1 MKSRCTTPSINTA
14 RSSSGECGF
23 SLIEITVTLAI
34 VSVIMLV
41 TYQLIEQTMSATMFN
56 ESHNDLT
63 VMSQKAVNAIQTEV
77 LQAKLV
83 FEENATGK
91 DYRGALTFAKS
102 PSVWTTSLLPVI
114 DPDTNTFSP
123 DAAAKR
129 YTGNALFLVRQLPP
143 LTVLYDHDGVKK
155 TADVEFLADRYT
167 FQYFYLR
174 KESGISFAGSGQSV
188 DLMRATSETY
198 ADYFQLASVTA
209 RPGALVQK
217 LIDAGL
223 KQAWDPGKPLTSA
236 FYDLSAA
243 TDGTFGN
250 ALNKPAI
257 PIAVVRSM
265 LPGLYGG
272 RISGRMAYSVGFPKT
287 PAFPIPQPL
296 SVFAKPDKALPGFPA
311 GFEVKIIG
319 PSRNRQVLTRLV
331 LMSHYGRN
339 YEAQQ
344 ASVSTAAR
352 F

>member
-1 MKSRCTTPSINTA
+1 MRQSER
-14 RSSSGECGF
+14 GF

-34 VSVIMLV
+34 VSVIMMV
-41 TYQLIEQTMSATMFN
+41 TYQLIEQTMTATMFN

-63 VMSQKAVNAIQTEV
+63 VMSQRAVNAIQTEV

-83 FEENATGK
+83 FEEDAVGK
-91 DYRGALTFAKS
+91 EYRNALTFPTA

-114 DPDTNTFSP
+114 DPDTTTFTP
-123 DAAAKR
+123 DGATER
-129 YTGNALFLVRQLPP
+129 FTGNALFLVRQLPP
-143 LTVLYDHDGVKK
+143 LTVTYDHDGLKK
-155 TADVEFLADRYT
+155 TSDVEFLADRYT

-174 KESGISFAGSGQSV
+174 KDSTHSFAKSGQSA
-188 DLMRATSETY
+188 DLMRGSSEAY
-198 ADYFQLASVTA
+198 ADYFQLVSVTA
-209 RPGALVQK
+209 NPGALVQK

-223 KQAWDPGKPLTSA
+223 KRAWDPGKALTSA
-236 FYDLSAA
+236 FYQLSSA

-250 ALNKPAI
+250 PLKNPTI
-257 PIAVVRSM
+257 PIVLTKTM
-265 LPGLYGG
+265 LPGLFGG
-272 RISGRMAYSVGFPKT
+272 RISGRMTYSVGFPKS

-296 SVFAKPDKALPGFPA
+296 SVFARTDASLPGYPA

>member
-1 MKSRCTTPSINTA
+1 MRKSQR
-14 RSSSGECGF
+14 GF

-34 VSVIMLV
+34 VSVIMMV

-56 ESHNDLT
+56 ESHNDLA

-83 FEENATGK
+83 FEEDAVGK
-91 DYRGALTFAKS
+91 EYRSALTFAKT
-102 PSVWTTSLLPVI
+102 PSFWATSLLPVI
-114 DPDTNTFSP
+114 DPDTNTFTP
-123 DAAAKR
+123 DGATER
-129 YTGNALFLVRQLPP
+129 LTGNALFLVRQLPP
-143 LTVLYDHDGVKK
+143 LSVLYDHDGLNN

-174 KESGISFAGSGQSV
+174 REIGISFAGSGQSV
-188 DLMRATSETY
+188 DLMRATSEPY

-217 LIDAGL
+217 LIGAGL
-223 KQAWDPGKPLTSA
+223 KQAWDPGKPLSTA

-257 PIAVVRSM
+257 PVVTIRSM
-265 LPGLYGG
+265 LPGLFGG
-272 RISGRMAYSVGFPKT
+272 RISGRMFYSVGFPKT
-287 PAFPIPQPL
+287 PPFPIPQPL
-296 SVFAKPDKALPGFPA
+296 SVFARPDASLPGYPA

>member
-1 MKSRCTTPSINTA
+1 
-14 RSSSGECGF
+14 
-23 SLIEITVTLAI
+23 
-34 VSVIMLV
+34 
-41 TYQLIEQTMSATMFN
+41 
-56 ESHNDLT
+56 

-83 FEENATGK
+83 FEEDAVGK
-91 DYRGALTFAKS
+91 EYRGALTFGKA
-102 PSVWTTSLLPVI
+102 PSVWTTSVLPVI
-114 DPDTNTFSP
+114 DPDTNTFAP
-123 DAAAKR
+123 DGATER
-129 YTGNALFLVRQLPP
+129 LTGNALFVVRQLPP
-143 LTVLYDHDGVKK
+143 LSVLYDHDGLKK
-155 TADVEFLADRYT
+155 TADVEFIADRYT

-174 KESGISFAGSGQSV
+174 KEGAISFAGSGQSV
-188 DLMRATSETY
+188 DLMRARSDPY

-223 KQAWDPGKPLTSA
+223 KQAWDPGKPLSTA

-250 ALNKPAI
+250 ALIKPTI
-257 PIAVVRSM
+257 PVVTVRSM
-265 LPGLYGG
+265 LPGLFGG
-272 RISGRMAYSVGFPKT
+272 RISGRMFYSVGFPKT

-296 SVFAKPDKALPGFPA
+296 SVFARPDASLPGYPA

>member
-1 MKSRCTTPSINTA
+1 MRPSE
-14 RSSSGECGF
+14 RGF
-23 SLIEITVTLAI
+23 SLLEVTVTLAI
-34 VSVIMLV
+34 ISVIMVV
-41 TYQLIEQTMSATMFN
+41 TYQLIEQTMTATMFN

-83 FEENATGK
+83 FEEDTVGMA
-91 DYRGALTFAKS
+91 YRTALTFPVA

-114 DPDTNTFSP
+114 DPATTTFTPDTATERF
-123 DAAAKR
+123 
-129 YTGNALFLVRQLPP
+129 TGNALFLVRQLPP
-143 LTVLYDHDGVKK
+143 LTVLYDHDGVNN
-155 TADVEFLADRYT
+155 TAKVEFLADRYT

-174 KESGISFAGSGQSV
+174 RDTGSSFARSGQSA

-209 RPGALVQK
+209 NPGALVQA

-223 KQAWDPGKPLTSA
+223 KQAWDPGKPLSSA
-236 FYDLSAA
+236 FYQLSSA
-243 TDGTFGN
+243 TDGTFGT
-250 ALNKPAI
+250 ALNNPTI
-257 PIAVVRSM
+257 PIVLTRSM
-265 LPGLYGG
+265 LPGLFGG
-272 RISGRMAYSVGFPKT
+272 RVSGRMQYSVGFPKSPG

-296 SVFAKPDKALPGFPA
+296 SVFARTNPSLPGYPA

-331 LMSHYGRN
+331 LMSHYGRT

>member
-1 MKSRCTTPSINTA
+1 MR
-14 RSSSGECGF
+14 RSERGF

-34 VSVIMLV
+34 VSAIMIV
-41 TYQLIEQTMSATMFN
+41 TYQLIEQTMTVTMFN

-83 FEENATGK
+83 FEEDAVGK
-91 DYRGALTFAKS
+91 EYRDALAFPKA
-102 PSVWTTSLLPVI
+102 PSVWTTSVLPLI
-114 DPDTNTFSP
+114 DPTVTTFAP
-123 DAAAKR
+123 DGASQR
-129 YTGNALFLVRQLPP
+129 FTGNALFLVRQLPP
-143 LTVLYDHDGVKK
+143 LSVTYDHDGLNN
-155 TADVEFLADRYT
+155 TGDVEFLADRYT
-167 FQYFYLR
+167 FQYFHLR
-174 KESGISFAGSGQSV
+174 KDTGQSFAKSGQSV

-198 ADYFQLASVTA
+198 ADYFQLVSVTA
-209 RPGALVQK
+209 NPGALVQK

-223 KQAWDPGKPLTSA
+223 KRAWDPGKPLTSA
-236 FYDLSAA
+236 FYNLSSA

-250 ALNKPAI
+250 ALNKPTI
-257 PIAVVRSM
+257 SVVQTRTM
-265 LPGLYGG
+265 LPGLFGG
-272 RISGRMAYSVGFPKT
+272 RISGRMNYSVGFPKS
-287 PAFPIPQPL
+287 PGPPFPIPQPL
-296 SVFAKPDKALPGFPA
+296 AVFARPDASLPGYPG

-331 LMSHYGRN
+331 LMAHYGRT

>member
-1 MKSRCTTPSINTA
+1 MR
-14 RSSSGECGF
+14 RSERGF
-23 SLIEITVTLAI
+23 SLMEITVTLAI
-34 VSVIMLV
+34 ISVIMMV
-41 TYQLIEQTMSATMFN
+41 TYRLIEQTMSATMFN
-56 ESHNDLT
+56 ESHNDLA

-83 FEENATGK
+83 FEENAAGK
-91 DYRGALTFAKS
+91 EYRDALTFPKA

-114 DPDTNTFSP
+114 DPATTTFTP
-123 DAAAKR
+123 DGPTER
-129 YTGNALFLVRQLPP
+129 FTGNALFLVRQLPP
-143 LTVLYDHDGVKK
+143 LSILYNHDGKK
-155 TADVEFLADRYT
+155 ATADVEFLADRYT

-174 KESGISFAGSGQSV
+174 KETGNSFAGSGQSA

-209 RPGALVQK
+209 NPGALVQE

-236 FYDLSAA
+236 FYLLSSA

-250 ALNKPAI
+250 ALNKPTI
-257 PIAVVRSM
+257 PIVVTKTM
-265 LPGLYGG
+265 LPGLFGG

-287 PAFPIPQPL
+287 PGPAFPIPQPL
-296 SVFAKPDKALPGFPA
+296 SVFARTDASLPGYPA

>member
-1 MKSRCTTPSINTA
+1 MR
-14 RSSSGECGF
+14 RSQRGF

-34 VSVIMLV
+34 VSVIMMV
-41 TYQLIEQTMSATMFN
+41 TYELIEQTMSVTMFS
-56 ESHNDLT
+56 ESHNDLA

-83 FEENATGK
+83 FEEDVVGK
-91 DYRGALTFAKS
+91 EYRSALTFATT

-114 DPDTNTFSP
+114 DPDTNTFMP
-123 DAAAKR
+123 DGATER
-129 YTGNALFLVRQLPP
+129 LTGNALFLVRQLPP
-143 LTVLYDHDGVKK
+143 LSVLYDHDGLNN
-155 TADVEFLADRYT
+155 TADIEFLADRYT

-174 KESGISFAGSGQSV
+174 RETGSSFAGSGQSV
-188 DLMRATSETY
+188 DLMRATSEPY

-223 KQAWDPGKPLTSA
+223 KQAWDPGKALSTA
-236 FYDLSAA
+236 FYELSAA
-243 TDGTFGN
+243 TDGTFSN
-250 ALNKPAI
+250 ALNKPSI
-257 PIAVVRSM
+257 PVVTIRSM
-265 LPGLYGG
+265 LPGLFGG
-272 RISGRMAYSVGFPKT
+272 RISGRMFYSVGFPKT
-287 PAFPIPQPL
+287 PPFPIPQPL
-296 SVFAKPDKALPGFPA
+296 SVFARPDASLPGYPA

-331 LMSHYGRN
+331 LMSHYGRT